1 MLSEMSDSNGS
12 EAKPEIRSLRELLD
26 LVTGRSSSAETN
38 QEDFGLAESLPYP
51 FLALVGQ
58 YEMKLALMLATI
70 NPACGGVLLI
80 GPRGTGKTTA
90 VRSLS
95 DLLPQVE
102 RSTCFYGCTAE
113 DIETG
118 GIDAVCPDCAQ
129 KYGQGLPLTRKQS
142 GRLVELPLNARLEDV
157 IGGLDERSQV
167 RDRMRLKRGILAQAD
182 QNILYS
188 DEVNL
193 LPNEIIDAILDAAAQ
208 WSYTVRRG
216 PHAATYKSR
225 FTLIGSMNP
234 EEGSLRPQ
242 ILDRFGLRVIVKG
255 LEDPE
260 ERLLAYQRVK
270 EYQTNHRS
278 LIARFSQET
287 EFARNEIQAAR
298 DILPDVEVP
307 PQVAAIAIDW
317 IRRLKI
323 DLLRAEITLL
333 EAARAFA
340 ASDGRRIVELS
351 DLHAVSAMSL
361 RLRRSSYM
369 IQYFAERESE
379 ERDLISTMNEQSS
392 ISDKELPHGQSQN
405 S

>member
-1 MLSEMSDSNGS
+1 MSSEPGASDLQP
-12 EAKPEIRSLRELLD
+12 KVRSLRELLD
-26 LVTGRSSSAETN
+26 LVTGRNSTAESG
-38 QEDFGLAESLPYP
+38 QEDFGLAESLPFP

-95 DLLPQVE
+95 DLLPLVE

-113 DIETG
+113 DIEAG

-129 KYGQGLPLTRKQS
+129 KYGQGTPLTRKQS

-157 IGGLDERSQV
+157 IGGLDERALV
-167 RDRMRLKRGILAQAD
+167 HERMRLKRGILAQAD

-216 PHAATYKSR
+216 PHSATYRSR

-255 LEDPE
+255 LEDPQ

-270 EYQTNHRS
+270 AYYANPRR
-278 LIARFSQET
+278 LITGFSQET
-287 EFARNEIQAAR
+287 EIARNEIQSAR
-298 DILPDVEVP
+298 DILPAVEVP
-307 PQVAAIAIDW
+307 PQIASTAIEW
-317 IRRLKI
+317 IRKLKI
-323 DLLRAEITLL
+323 DSLRAEITLL
-333 EAARAFA
+333 EASRAFA
-340 ASDGRRIVELS
+340 ASDGRNIVELS
-351 DLHAVSAMSL
+351 DLRAVAPMAL
-361 RLRRSSYM
+361 RLRRSTFM
-369 IQYFAERESE
+369 IQYFTERERE
-379 ERDLISTMNEQSS
+379 EQDLLST
-392 ISDKELPHGQSQN
+392 IKGQ
-405 S
+405 

>member
-1 MLSEMSDSNGS
+1 MSNDPSESDNQP
-12 EAKPEIRSLRELLD
+12 KVRSLRELLD
-26 LVTGRSSSAETN
+26 LVTGRSSAVEN
-38 QEDFGLAESLPYP
+38 IQEDFGLAESLPYP

-58 YEMKLALMLATI
+58 YEMKLALMLAII
-70 NPACGGVLLI
+70 NPACGGVLLV

-90 VRSLS
+90 VRSVT
-95 DLLPQVE
+95 DLLPWIE

-113 DIETG
+113 DIETDG
-118 GIDAVCPDCAQ
+118 MDAVCPDCAQ

-142 GRLVELPLNARLEDV
+142 GQLIELPLNARLDDV
-157 IGGLDERSQV
+157 IGGLDERALIHE
-167 RDRMRLKRGILAQAD
+167 RMRLKRGILAQAD

-216 PHAATYKSR
+216 PLSATYKSR

-255 LEDPE
+255 LEDPQ

-270 EYQTNHRS
+270 IYHANSRR
-278 LIARFSQET
+278 LIASFSQET
-287 EFARNEIQAAR
+287 EIARDEIQAAR
-298 DILPDVEVP
+298 DILPAVEVP
-307 PQVAAIAIDW
+307 PAVALVAIDW
-317 IRRLKI
+317 IHRLKI
-323 DLLRAEITLL
+323 DSLRAEITLL

-340 ASDGRRIVELS
+340 ASDGRNIVELN
-351 DLHAVSAMSL
+351 DLRAVGPMAL
-361 RLRRSSYM
+361 RLRRSDFM
-369 IQYFAERESE
+369 LQYFAERERE
-379 ERDLISTMNEQSS
+379 EKDLIATMDDASS
-392 ISDKELPHGQSQN
+392 NPEKESSLGQNKDS
-405 S
+405 